1 MISNIAILKRNL
13 RKKYSRLITL
23 TEKVMGRVKF
33 IKEHFQAILTKASCL
48 DRQPM
53 QWLLKRVKA
62 ARTWVKICINWERRK
77 SIIKSSDNKP
87 IRNLSI
93 LIAGLLLRKL
103 TVYLHKT
110 NIFAALVKSAN
121 NPSNLTEKYP
131 PSWHDQILHFSW
143 FCGCCVN
150 DFIGNS
156 RQASNV

>member
-1 MISNIAILKRNL
+1 MISNIAILKR
-13 RKKYSRLITL
+13 KKIL
-23 TEKVMGRVKF
+23 TINNFNWKVMGRVKF
-33 IKEHFQAILTKASCL
+33 IKGHFLAILTIASCL
-48 DRQPM
+48 NRQLM

-62 ARTWVKICINWERRK
+62 ARTWVKICINWERSK

-103 TVYLHKT
+103 TVYLHTT

-121 NPSNLTEKYP
+121 NPSNLTERYP

-143 FCGCCVN
+143 FCGCCVD
-150 DFIGNS
+150 DFIRNS